1 MITAKIQLKRQ
12 NIKVQEKERNI
23 IKVVRMIERRNAEV
37 QEK

>member
-23 IKVVRMIERRNAEV
+23 IKVVRNAEV